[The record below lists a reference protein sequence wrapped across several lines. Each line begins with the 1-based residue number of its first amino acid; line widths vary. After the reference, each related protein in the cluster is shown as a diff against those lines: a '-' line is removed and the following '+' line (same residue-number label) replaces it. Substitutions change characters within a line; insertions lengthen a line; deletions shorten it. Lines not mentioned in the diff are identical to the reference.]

1 NEFHQTFLKMKRRDF
16 IKNTAPV
23 AILPFFTNGFSLSAY
38 GESNFIND
46 FFGAQVATDKVLVI
60 IQLVGGNDGLN
71 TVLPIDQYPNLT
83 AARPNIFIPEVS
95 ALALNG
101 TSATALHPSLTGLQS
116 LYNSGKLAIVQNVG
130 YPNPDFS
137 HFRAT
142 DIWNTASNSNEV
154 LSSGWL
160 GRYLENEFPNFPQ
173 GYPNATMPDPLAIEI
188 GSSFSTLFQGFSQN
202 LAQTVP
208 LPDTNNSLT
217 LTQLANASTDPAP
230 SNHAGDELTFVRS
243 MMQQTNQYAA
253 TIQNAWTMG
262 QNTYPYPPPPS
273 NASGYR
279 ASYLGEQLR
288 TVARLIKGGL
298 KTRAYMVNMG
308 SFDTHSS
315 QVDAND
321 STLGEHALLLKEL
334 SDAIFA
340 FQEDLRLLSLE
351 DRVIG
356 MTYSE
361 FGRRI
366 KANASNGTD
375 HGAAAP
381 MFIFGSKVNGG
392 IKGANP
398 VIPTNAST
406 NDNVPMQYDFR
417 AVYTTILQNWF
428 CLPQTDAN
436 NVLLHTHNTLPLLN
450 SVCAVSTA
458 DSKKA
463 GDAYIRC
470 FPNPSS
476 TLATLEFE
484 VVGGDIVLELY
495 NPVGQRIRTLLD
507 SNMDKGIHQLQL
519 NISDL
524 PVGNYYYRYQSG
536 GIVQTKAMAIVR

>member
-1 NEFHQTFLKMKRRDF
+1 MKRRDF

-23 AILPFFTNGFSLSAY
+23 AILPFFTNGFNLSAY

-71 TVLPIDQYPNLT
+71 TVLPLDQYTNLM
-83 AARPNIFIPEVS
+83 AARLNIAIPEVA

-101 TSATALHPSLTGLQS
+101 TTATGLHPSLTGLQN
-116 LYNSGKLAIVQNVG
+116 LYNDGRLAIVQSVG

-142 DIWNTASNSNEV
+142 DIWNTASNSNET

-160 GRYLENEFPNFPQ
+160 GRYLENEYPNFPQ
-173 GYPNATMPDPLAIEI
+173 GYPNTTMPDPLAIEI
-188 GSSFSTLFQGFSQN
+188 GSSFSNLFQGISQN

-208 LPDTNNSLT
+208 LPDANNSIT
-217 LTQLANASTDPAP
+217 LTQLANATTDPAP
-230 SNHAGDELTFVRS
+230 ANNAGDELVFVRS
-243 MMQQTNQYAA
+243 MMQQSNQYATA
-253 TIQNAWTMG
+253 IQAAWQRG
-262 QNTYPYPPPPS
+262 QNVYVYPPPPS
-273 NASGYR
+273 NATGYR
-279 ASYLGEQLR
+279 TSNLGEQLR
-288 TVARLIKGGL
+288 TVARLIHGGL
-298 KTRAYMVNMG
+298 KTRAYMVKMG
-308 SFDTHSS
+308 SFDTHSG
-315 QVDAND
+315 QAEPND
-321 STLGEHALLLKEL
+321 TTTGEHALLLKEL

-340 FQEDLRLLSLE
+340 FQEDLRLLSLQ

-381 MFIFGSKVNGG
+381 MFIFGSKVNAG
-392 IKGANP
+392 IKGTNP
-398 VIPTNAST
+398 VIPATVST

-417 AVYTTILQNWF
+417 SIYTTILQNWF

-436 NVLLHTHNTLPLLN
+436 NVLLHTHNVLPLLTN
-450 SVCAVSTA
+450 QCAVPTI
-458 DSKKA
+458 DTKQA
-463 GDAYIRC
+463 GDAYVRS

-476 TLATLEFE
+476 TLTTIEFE
-484 VVGGDIVLELY
+484 VINNDIVIELY
-495 NPVGQRIRTLLD
+495 NPIGQRIRTILD
-507 SNMDKGIHQLQL
+507 TTMERGIHQLQI

-536 GIVQTKAMAIVR
+536 GIVQTKAMTVIR